1 MCCRTWVESV
11 SVPGR
16 AGVASTRL
24 AAVYHL
30 TQAVPDPTRRH
41 TGFDVMQT
49 TEQSRAAA
57 DAARALAGSR
67 SLAMLTGAGISAEFG
82 VPTFRDAQT
91 GLSAPLD
98 PLQLATPTAFAIHP
112 KLVWDWYA
120 WRRELVS
127 KVQPNPAHDALVDI
141 ERRVPECLLITQNVD
156 DLHRRAGSRKLVEL
170 HGNIGRVKC
179 SREGTL
185 VEHCDL
191 VGDEVPRCAS
201 CGALLRPDVVW
212 FEEMLPP
219 DALAAAEAM
228 ARRCDLMLVVGTS
241 AEVYPAAA
249 LPSIAK
255 GSGAIVI
262 EINPNATVLSPTADY
277 ALRGPAGR
285 MLPALVQEAWP
296 DTPPS
301 PIMPGDRS

>member
-1 MCCRTWVESV
+1 MQ
-11 SVPGR
+11 
-16 AGVASTRL
+16 
-24 AAVYHL
+24 H
-30 TQAVPDPTRRH
+30 TQ
-41 TGFDVMQT
+41 
-49 TEQSRAAA
+49 QSRAAA
-57 DAARALAGSR
+57 AAARALAGSR
-67 SLAMLTGAGISAEFG
+67 SLAMLTGAGISAESG

-91 GLSAPLD
+91 GLWARFD

-120 WRRELVS
+120 WRRELVA
-127 KVQPNPAHDALVDI
+127 KVQPNPAHDALVES
-141 ERRVPECLLITQNVD
+141 ERRVPDCLLITQNVD

-179 SREGTL
+179 SREGTV
-185 VEHCDL
+185 VENWDL
-191 VGDEVPRCAS
+191 VGDEVPHCAI

-249 LPSIAK
+249 LPPIAK
-255 GSGAIVI
+255 ASGAIVI
-262 EINPNATVLSPTADY
+262 EINPNATALSPTADY

-285 MLPALVQEAWP
+285 VLPALVQEAWP
-296 DTPPS
+296 DTPRPMTPGGRS
-301 PIMPGDRS
+301 PPRP